1 MMGVAEWENK
11 LLQNKF
17 QITNPDYIT
26 SIEKIDYVKKNIAK
40 YSLTEG
46 LNEKSY
52 RKIIESNCQSSRFR

>member
-1 MMGVAEWENK
+1 MPCNNWVIISGKINYYK
-11 LLQNKF
+11 KSY

-26 SIEKIDYVKKNIAK
+26 KTDKIDYIKKNIAK

-52 RKIIESNCQSSRFR
+52 RKNFRQNTER